1 MRVLV
6 LGVLLFIDFEPA
18 EIREILWHTF
28 PVFYLCST
36 LLLILVLMMPFWR
49 KRRNP
54 RTASKSNFQWLHPQW
69 GRHKA
74 HSATGIGKK
83 T

>member
-1 MRVLV
+1 
-6 LGVLLFIDFEPA
+6 
-18 EIREILWHTF
+18 
-28 PVFYLCST
+28 
-36 LLLILVLMMPFWR
+36 LMMPFWR
-49 KRRNP
+49 KRGNP